1 VGFERPRTGASNRS
15 EPRQPVPLT
24 YRTVCEYH
32 PVRMA
37 AGTHTFLFTDLVGF
51 TALTA
56 ERGDDHA
63 ADVALEFCLRAREI
77 AAAYDGEVVKTLGDG
92 VMLRF
97 EEAGAAV
104 RMGLELVERLA
115 GVPGFPAVRVG
126 MHTGPAVER
135 DGDWYGATVNVAS
148 RLCSAAGGGEV
159 LVSKATAGA
168 IATMSDVRLGE
179 PRLHWLKNVVE
190 PVAAHPAEPAPS
202 LLARLRA
209 RLPMSRTSL
218 RVPTAASLPEA
229 LA

>member
-1 VGFERPRTGASNRS
+1 
-15 EPRQPVPLT
+15 
-24 YRTVCEYH
+24 
-32 PVRMA
+32 MA

-63 ADVALEFCLRAREI
+63 ADVALDFCVRTREI
-77 AAAYDGEVVKTLGDG
+77 VVAEGGEVVKTLGDG
-92 VMLRF
+92 LMLRF
-97 EEAGAAV
+97 DPAASAV
-104 RMGLELVERLA
+104 RVGLEIVELLA
-115 GVPGFPAVRVG
+115 EVPGFPAVRVG

-148 RLCSAAGGGEV
+148 RLCSAAAGGEV
-159 LVSKATAGA
+159 LVSEATARAAAGLR
-168 IATMSDVRLGE
+168 DVRFGA

-209 RLPMSRTSL
+209 RLPSTRPPL
-218 RVPTAASLPEA
+218 HVPTAPNLPEA